1 MMREKLNVYE
11 AVQVR
16 LDKIFSDFDNVYV
29 SFSGGKDSGVLLNL
43 CIDYIRE
50 HRLKRKL
57 GVFHMDYE
65 VQYRE
70 TTSYVDRVLSSNSD
84 ILEVYRVCV
93 PFKVP
98 TCTSMFQ
105 NYWRPWDRELQ
116 NLWVNKMPENSLCV
130 EDFPFYDEN
139 MWDYQFQLKFAE
151 WLHEK
156 KDAGRTC
163 CLIGIRTQES
173 FNRWRA
179 IHIKNKVQ
187 TYRRLKWVHQ
197 LAPRIYNAYPIF
209 DWKTKDIWIANGR
222 FGWDYNH
229 LYDLF
234 YQAGVPLEMQRVASP
249 FISQAIASLKLYRA
263 IDPDMWGKMIGR
275 VNGVGFA
282 GLYGGTSAL
291 GWQSV
296 KLPQGMTWKS
306 YMEFLLGTLPEKT
319 REGYLQKLSVSIK
332 FWREKGGCLAEGT
345 IEKLKQ
351 AGIPI
356 RVEGRTNYKTVK
368 KPVRMEYLDD
378 IDIPEFRELP
388 TYKRFCICILKNDYY
403 CKYMGFSL
411 NIHERKQKEDILKLY
426 NSELYGGIY

>member
-1 MMREKLNVYE
+1 M
-11 AVQVR
+11 
-16 LDKIFSDFDNVYV
+16 
-29 SFSGGKDSGVLLNL
+29 
-43 CIDYIRE
+43 
-50 HRLKRKL
+50 
-57 GVFHMDYE
+57 
-65 VQYRE
+65 
-70 TTSYVDRVLSSNSD
+70 
-84 ILEVYRVCV
+84 
-93 PFKVP
+93 
-98 TCTSMFQ
+98 
-105 NYWRPWDRELQ
+105 
-116 NLWVNKMPENSLCV
+116 
-130 EDFPFYDEN
+130 
-139 MWDYQFQLKFAE
+139 
-151 WLHEK
+151 
-156 KDAGRTC
+156 
-163 CLIGIRTQES
+163 
-173 FNRWRA
+173 
-179 IHIKNKVQ
+179 Q

-332 FWREKGGCLAEGT
+332 FWREKGGCLAEST
-345 IEKLKQ
+345 IEKLIQ

-356 RVEGRTNYKTVK
+356 RVEGRTNYKTIK

-388 TYKRFCICILKNDYY
+388 TYKRVCICILKNDYY

-411 NIHERKQKEDILKLY
+411 NIHERKQKEDILNFITLNYMEEYTSPVYKVRAVPVEKVVANSYNPNVVAPPEMKLLEVSIWEDGFTSPCVCY
-426 NSELYGGIY
+426 YIPEEDIYELVDGYHRYMVMKTSKRIYERERGLLPVTVIEKTSPTEWLRPSVITGHVAPTILN